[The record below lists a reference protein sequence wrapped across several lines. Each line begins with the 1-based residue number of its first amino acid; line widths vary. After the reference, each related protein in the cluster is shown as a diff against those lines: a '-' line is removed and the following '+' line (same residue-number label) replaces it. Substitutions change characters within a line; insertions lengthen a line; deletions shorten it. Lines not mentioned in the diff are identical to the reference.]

1 MSSKQLAFNLE
12 HRPALGEEDF
22 LVADCNA
29 EAIAWIDRYPDWPAP
44 ALVLSGETGS
54 GKTHLTRVFIAKSA
68 AVELT
73 HEFLKND
80 ATPLFPD
87 SNAVMIDD
95 CDTLAGNP
103 VAEEALFHLYNQA
116 READCA
122 LLLTARTPASRWKIA
137 LPDLAS
143 RLRAA
148 PSVEISSPDDALL
161 TAVLVKL
168 FADRQ
173 IVIEQPVLDY
183 VVPRI
188 ERSFAAV
195 QAFVAKADMM
205 ALEDKRRITVPLARD
220 VLNRQAELPL
230 PE

>member
-1 MSSKQLAFNLE
+1 VSPKQLAFDLE

-44 ALVLSGETGS
+44 ALVLSGEPGS
-54 GKTHLTRVFIAKSA
+54 GKTHLTRVFMAKSSA
-68 AVELT
+68 MELP
-73 HEFLKND
+73 HEFLRDN
-80 ATPLFPD
+80 ATPVFPD
-87 SNAVMIDD
+87 RNAVVIEDSDD
-95 CDTLAGNP
+95 LAGNP

-116 READCA
+116 REANA
-122 LLLTARTPASRWKIA
+122 AILLTARTPASRWQIA

-148 PSVEISSPDDALL
+148 PSVQISSPDDALL

-173 IVIEQPVLDY
+173 IVIDQQVLDY

-195 QAFVAKADMM
+195 QTFVAKADMT